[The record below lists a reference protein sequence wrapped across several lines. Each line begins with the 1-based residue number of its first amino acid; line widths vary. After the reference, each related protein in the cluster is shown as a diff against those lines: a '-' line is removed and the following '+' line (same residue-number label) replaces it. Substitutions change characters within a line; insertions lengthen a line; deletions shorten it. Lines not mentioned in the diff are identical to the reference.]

1 MGALMSGFLMGADQ
15 NSIADSNFRIGA
27 DNGMLRSNGMDYGEQ
42 NPYFMNLSIQSR
54 IFEMSNILKQVNDN
68 PEPGNENQNN
78 LMTSKGGFQMPRN
91 MMDSAYN
98 NVGSSSISRTV
109 PPNPNFNV

>member
-1 MGALMSGFLMGADQ
+1 MNALMSGLLMGADG

-27 DNGMLRSNGMDYGEQ
+27 DNGMLRPNGMDYGEQ
-42 NPYFMNLSIQSR
+42 NPYFMNLQSR

-68 PEPGNENQNN
+68 QEPGNENQNN
-78 LMTSKGGFQMPRN
+78 LMTSKGGFQIPRN

-98 NVGSSSISRTV
+98 NVGSSSISRNV